1 MWREP
6 HLTQRIR
13 AICLLL
19 LLCCWTTSA
28 AALTYQVELDAPA
41 DVKPML
47 TQYLDIY
54 RWHDNPALDE
64 AQLHR
69 LYRLTPA
76 SIQELLATAGYFSPT
91 ITPSIQQQDGTWY
104 VRFRVAPGE
113 PTTVSKTTIRAQG
126 SITDDTT
133 LYQEWLNTQYAQWPL
148 QNGIVF
154 RQDIWESAKRNLLTS
169 LLITKYPQAK
179 IISSTAVVNPD
190 SHSVSIEIEL
200 DSGLAYHFG
209 ATTIHGLQRYPASLI
224 ERLNPITP
232 GAPYSQAKLLEF
244 QSKLQGRPYFKSVS
258 VMTVPDKTDP
268 TILQVAV
275 NVVELQKQK
284 VGFGLGYSTD
294 SGPRGQLEYQNL
306 DALNTNLRFSSTF
319 KMDTLTRALTTQVE
333 QPIDQSGYINS
344 VNVSTKR
351 TDIAGEISSQ
361 SAAAVKRTRTKS
373 RIETSIIAQYQIEHK
388 SLSGAQGD
396 NLQALTLNYI
406 WTYRNVDSL
415 ITPNNGYIFSTEFG
429 GAAQALLSDQDFIR
443 SRSRAIYYYPISPF
457 DNLTVRGELGVV
469 SATST
474 HGIPSDMLFR
484 TGGDTTIR
492 GYNYQS
498 LGVQQGTAIVGGRY
512 LVVGSV
518 EYTHWL
524 TSRWGAALFY
534 DRGNA
539 ADSLRDFKT
548 VAGYGVGARW
558 RSPIGLLNLDIG
570 YGEAIST
577 YHIHFSLG
585 SAF

>member
-1 MWREP
+1 MWRETL
-6 HLTQRIR
+6 LTQRIR
-13 AICLLL
+13 AVCLLL

-28 AALTYQVELDAPA
+28 VALTYQIELDAPA

-91 ITPSIQQQDGTWY
+91 ITPSIQQQDGTWHL
-104 VRFRVAPGE
+104 RFQVIAGE
-113 PTTVSKTTIRAQG
+113 PTIVSKTTINAQG
-126 SITDDTT
+126 AITDDSA
-133 LYQEWLNTQYAQWPL
+133 LYQDWLDQQYAQWPL
-148 QNGIVF
+148 QNGTIF
-154 RQDIWESAKRNLLTS
+154 RQDRWETAKRNLLTS
-169 LLITKYPQAK
+169 LLITKYPQAR
-179 IISSTAVVNPD
+179 IINSQAIVNAD
-190 SHSVSIEIEL
+190 NHSATLDVQL

-224 ERLNPITP
+224 ERLNPILP
-232 GAPYSQAKLLEF
+232 GDPYSQAKLLEF

-258 VMTVPDKTDP
+258 VTTVPDKTDP

-275 NVVELQKQK
+275 DVVEQQQQKI
-284 VGFGLGYSTD
+284 GFGLGYSTD

-306 DALNTNLRFSSTF
+306 DALNSNLRFSSTL
-319 KMDTLTRALTTQVE
+319 KMDTQTRALTGQIE

-344 VNVSTKR
+344 VSATTTR
-351 TDIAGEISSQ
+351 SDIAGQITSQ
-361 SAAAVKRTRTKS
+361 SATAVKRTRTKG
-373 RIETSIIAQYQIEHK
+373 RIETTLIAQYQVEHQTI
-388 SLSGAQGD
+388 SGAQGD

-406 WTYRNVDSL
+406 WTYRNVNSL
-415 ITPNNGYIFSTEFG
+415 LTPSNGYMFSTEIG
-429 GAAQALLSDQDFIR
+429 GASQKLLSDQDFLR
-443 SRSRAIYYYPISPF
+443 SRSRAIYYYPISSA
-457 DNLTVRGELGVV
+457 DYLTVRGELGIVAA
-469 SATST
+469 SST
-474 HGIPSDMLFR
+474 HGIPTDLLFR

-524 TSRWGAALFY
+524 TSTWGAALFY

-539 ADSLRDFKT
+539 ADSLSAFKT

-558 RSPIGLLNLDIG
+558 RSPIGMLNLDVG
-570 YGEAIST
+570 YGEAISA
-577 YHIHFSLG
+577 YHIHFSMG